1 MIAQRETRG
10 HKKRIGEADGR
21 RKTEQSSHEDEDF
34 LQGKWV
40 NADEDHSGYG
50 YYQQWPC
57 QSQLMD
63 PSHAVVF
70 QSGEH

>member
-10 HKKRIGEADGR
+10 HKERIGEADRR
-21 RKTEQSSHEDEDF
+21 RKTEQSSHEDEDL

-40 NADEDHSGYG
+40 NTDEEHSEYD
-50 YYQQWPC
+50 YYQQRAC
-57 QSQLMD
+57 QTPPMD